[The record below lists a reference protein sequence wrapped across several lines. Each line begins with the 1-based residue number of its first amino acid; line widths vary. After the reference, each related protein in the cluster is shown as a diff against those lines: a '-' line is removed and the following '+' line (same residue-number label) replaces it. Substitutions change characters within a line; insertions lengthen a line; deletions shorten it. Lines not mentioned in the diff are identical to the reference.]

1 MNKEVKTRE
10 VTLKSKTVSIL
21 VILFLFVFSYHPAKG
36 EIRTRY
42 FARLI
47 EHTYDDQQF
56 TIYRG
61 NSVDYRSL
69 IQIKFTDS
77 LITDRTR
84 MKLEARVI
92 RKNGGGFKIPV
103 PVSGYLP
110 YSDSE
115 NISIPPPSDDST
127 RVEPPKENYIPL
139 KKWAIEPGDKLHVLI
154 YEDGNRSR
162 LFERYV
168 PVKKLGLQGDM
179 SFPIL
184 SVQRDGDHPGSLGAG
199 LSYTGRYVHRDNRLL
214 DKIGWGGNLSFLDFE
229 PDQKIEIGLGFV
241 LTFPDDIFQI
251 GVGKNLTV
259 DHDSGYYF
267 LGINLWGVKDK
278 LGW

>member
-1 MNKEVKTRE
+1 M
-10 VTLKSKTVSIL
+10 KSKTISAL
-21 VILFLFVFSYHPAKG
+21 VISFIFFSLSLPANG
-36 EIRTRY
+36 EIKLKY

-56 TIYRG
+56 TIFRG
-61 NSVDYRSL
+61 NSVDYRSSIL
-69 IQIKFTDS
+69 IKFTDS

-103 PVSGYLP
+103 SGYPL

-115 NISIPPPSDDST
+115 NISIPPPSDDSN

-139 KKWAIEPGDKLHVLI
+139 KRWSIEPGDKIHVLI
-154 YEDGNRSR
+154 YEEGNRSR

-168 PVKKLGLQGDM
+168 PVKKQGLQGDM

-184 SVQRDGDHPGSLGAG
+184 SVQRGGKHPGSLGAG

-214 DKIGWGGNLSFLDFE
+214 DMIGWGGNLSFLDFE
-229 PDQKIEIGLGFV
+229 PNQKIEIGIGFV
-241 LTFPDDIFQI
+241 VTFPDDIFQI
-251 GVGKNLTV
+251 GIGKNLTI

-267 LGINLWGVKDK
+267 LGINLWGVKEK

>member
-1 MNKEVKTRE
+1 LKPKTLS
-10 VTLKSKTVSIL
+10 VLM
-21 VILFLFVFSYHPAKG
+21 ILFLFVSLSHPVKG
-36 EIRTRY
+36 EVRTRY

-47 EHTYDDQQF
+47 EHTYDDQQY

-61 NSVDYRSL
+61 NSVDYRSS
-69 IQIKFTDS
+69 IQIRFIDS
-77 LITDRTR
+77 LITDRAR
-84 MKLEARVI
+84 MKMEARVI
-92 RKNGGGFKIPV
+92 RKNGEGFKIPL
-103 PVSGYLP
+103 SGYPLP
-110 YSDSE
+110 NDSE
-115 NISIPPPSDDST
+115 TISIPPSSDDSN
-127 RVEPPKENYIPL
+127 RIELPQKNYIPL
-139 KKWAIEPGDKLHVLI
+139 KRWAVEPGDKIHVLI
-154 YEDGNRSR
+154 YEDGSRSR

-168 PVKKLGLQGDM
+168 PVKKQGLQGDI

-184 SVQRDGDHPGSLGAG
+184 SVQRGGEHPGTLGAG

-214 DKIGWGGNLSFLDFE
+214 DKIGWGGNISFLDFE

-251 GVGKNLTV
+251 GVGKNLTI

-267 LGINLWGVKDK
+267 LGINLWGIKEK